1 MSNRGSLRAGLGLLV
16 AACQSAPI
24 NPATDGDR
32 TPRRLG
38 TPAGE
43 FPAPFGTIRAVMA
56 LPDGR
61 LVVSDPQEN
70 RVVLID
76 FPQGTSTLL
85 SRVGEGPREFGRP
98 GGLYRGS
105 ASRILVFDQA
115 LMRLLPVAP
124 TGAVENVVGLP
135 TGGIAGDWS
144 ARGPDPLA
152 VDSLGQTY
160 LSVRRGFTARTT
172 VVLRYRPGTRP
183 DTVATLLT
191 RQTKALQANR
201 NGTGSYQDVLFS
213 PEDAWTVAPDG
224 WIAVARAAPYH
235 VEWIPPH
242 GPPVIGPAIHCNP
255 IPIPRAEK
263 ELIASGAG
271 GSRGLT
277 SVALVLVRPG
287 GAPPPSDR
295 PSSVPVGELLFA
307 KAKTPVN
314 LRDGRWPILDE
325 GGRLWVERSLPAGVT
340 TPVFDVFDRR
350 GELVDRIE
358 FPAGSRLVGFDRQ
371 WIYAARID
379 ADDLQYLQ
387 RFALLHSTALQP

>member
-160 LSVRRGFTARTT
+160 LSERRGFTARTT

-224 WIAVARAAPYH
+224 W
-235 VEWIPPH
+235 
-242 GPPVIGPAIHCNP
+242 